1 MSNAHSPSPQCR
13 PPQRQR
19 GHARVDAL
27 LKSAAEVFLDKGYD
41 AATMTDIAAS
51 AGASIGSLYQFFP
64 TKPALALALLQSYT
78 EALYA
83 QMDTLARRSADVGVD
98 ELATQLIGA
107 LVNFRRR
114 YPSFTTLVDS
124 VSLAPAIEGLNI
136 RRQMRHHLRALLTQ
150 RAPNLDEG
158 RLEAAVVAV
167 LQLMKAAVAIQAET
181 GLRGR
186 TAALGE
192 LRHMLR
198 LYLRELFGA

>member
-1 MSNAHSPSPQCR
+1 MSSTNSQSPQRR

-64 TKPALALALLQSYT
+64 TKPALALALLQRYT

-83 QMDTLARRSADVGVD
+83 QMDTLARQSADWNTD
-98 ELATQLIGA
+98 ELAAQLIGA
-107 LVNFRRR
+107 LVNFRKRH
-114 YPSFTTLVDS
+114 PAFTALVES
-124 VSLAPAIEGLNI
+124 VSLAPAIQGLSI
-136 RRQMRHHLRALLTQ
+136 RRQMRHYLRELLAQ
-150 RAPNLDEG
+150 HAPGLDKD
-158 RLEAAVVAV
+158 RLDAAVVVV
-167 LQLMKAAVAIQAET
+167 LQLMKTAVAIQAEA

-186 TAALGE
+186 PAALDE

-198 LYLRELFGA
+198 LYLRDLFDA

>member
-1 MSNAHSPSPQCR
+1 MSSPNPQSPQRR

-27 LKSAAEVFLDKGYD
+27 LKSAAGVFLDKGYD

-64 TKPALALALLQSYT
+64 TKPALALALLQRYV

-83 QMDTLARRSADVGVD
+83 HMETLARRSADWDSD
-98 ELATQLIGA
+98 ELAGQLIGA
-107 LVNFRRR
+107 LVNFRKRH
-114 YPSFTTLVDS
+114 PAFTALVES
-124 VSLAPAIEGLNI
+124 VSLAPAIQGLNV
-136 RRQMRHHLRALLTQ
+136 RRQMRHHLRELLAQ
-150 RAPNLDEG
+150 RAPGLDHG
-158 RLEAAVVAV
+158 RLDAAVVAV
-167 LQLMKAAVAIQAET
+167 LQLMKTAVAIQAEA

-198 LYLRELFGA
+198 LYLRDLFGA